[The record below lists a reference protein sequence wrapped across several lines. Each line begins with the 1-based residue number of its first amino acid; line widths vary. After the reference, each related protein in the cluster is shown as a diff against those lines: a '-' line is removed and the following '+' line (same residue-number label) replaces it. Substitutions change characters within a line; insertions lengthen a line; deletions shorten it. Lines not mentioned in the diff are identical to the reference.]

1 MLKLNVSKND
11 LLLYIV
17 TDRTW
22 LNGDTLSSHVEK
34 AILGGATF
42 VQIREKD
49 IKIEEFV
56 NISKE
61 IKKIT
66 DKYNIPLV
74 INDNIEVAKKINAD
88 GVHVGQSD
96 INAKECR
103 EILGSDKILGV
114 SVQTVNQAILAQ
126 ESGADYIGVGA
137 VFKTQTKSNAD
148 NVSLDELK
156 NICDAVSIPVV
167 AIGGINKKNIDKL
180 IGVKICGVALV
191 SEIFSAKDIKK
202 EAEIMLNLSKEIVG

>member
-1 MLKLNVSKND
+1 MNVSKND